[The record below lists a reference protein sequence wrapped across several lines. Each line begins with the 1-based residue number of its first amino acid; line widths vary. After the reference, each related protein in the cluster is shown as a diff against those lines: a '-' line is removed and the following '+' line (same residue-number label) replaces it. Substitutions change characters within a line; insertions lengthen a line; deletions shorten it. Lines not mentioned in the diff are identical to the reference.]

1 MNERLKPQPTVRPY
15 PPGVIV
21 ISRSQRGRATAPATM
36 TEMELYRW
44 LLREAALEREL
55 LLIFEGFLWRMVA
68 AGLPIDRATLHIGT
82 LHPQLLGFAWNWR
95 ASDGLCEEVK
105 VKQSTA
111 DTDAFR
117 LNPLF
122 HVFGSGA
129 PIRRNPQTAEAQ
141 AEFPIMRELAEY
153 GYTEYMALPLGG
165 EGFRHAV
172 TLATMRDGGFADT
185 ELAVFDSLLSVFTLH
200 VERHIA
206 VRIANNTLGAYLGP
220 LAAGHV
226 MNGGIKRGVGQ
237 SIHAMI
243 FFADLRS
250 FTDLSDHLAGDDMIE
265 LLNAYFEAFA
275 CAVLAEGGEVLKF
288 MGDGLLA
295 VFPFAEGGARG
306 AACSALKAAITAQD
320 ALGQLNAAPPPRLAA
335 FDGWRPLKAGI
346 ALHQGPADHL
356 RTRDALIPN
365 HRHAALVAGI
375 HVLKAAQDQRRGW
388 PGRVFS
394 PAMTCGGVGIHLR
407 WHNQTSF
414 WAPET
419 KELAPAR
426 LRSSLSCECY
436 SVLQLPQERDN
447 LAAGP
452 AAAAASQRTTESGHR
467 VRNHPGIS
475 PCRCR
480 LPNPPRARY
489 PPPSATRSAIFPAMK
504 AGR

>member
-1 MNERLKPQPTVRPY
+1 MNERLKPQPPVRPY

-172 TLATMRDGGFADT
+172 TLATMRDGGFADA

-226 MNGGIKRGVGQ
+226 MNGGIKRGAGQ

-243 FFADLRS
+243 FIADLRH

-346 ALHQGPADHL
+346 ALHQGE
-356 RTRDALIPN
+356 
-365 HRHAALVAGI
+365 
-375 HVLKAAQDQRRGW
+375 
-388 PGRVFS
+388 VFF
-394 PAMTCGGVGIHLR
+394 GNIG
-407 WHNQTSF
+407 
-414 WAPET
+414 APERLDFT
-419 KELAPAR
+419 VIGPAVNEAARVEALHKVISHPILITEAAARLIDVPLERLGDYTLRGVTAPLTIYAPAT
-426 LRSSLSCECY
+426 L
-436 SVLQLPQERDN
+436 
-447 LAAGP
+447 
-452 AAAAASQRTTESGHR
+452 
-467 VRNHPGIS
+467 
-475 PCRCR
+475 
-480 LPNPPRARY
+480 
-489 PPPSATRSAIFPAMK
+489 
-504 AGR
+504 